1 MGGELQVTSGDLRKL
16 SSQHRQVAT
25 DVASADMATRGT
37 GVNVG
42 SSHGLVCSLTTA
54 AVLAA
59 EQSRT
64 KAAKAMQAVSHDLA
78 GKLDS
83 AASEYD
89 TTDRQERGN
98 LDGQMHPG

>member
-1 MGGELQVTSGDLRKL
+1 MGGELQVSPGDLRKL
-16 SSQHRQVAT
+16 STQHRQVAS
-25 DVASADMATRGT
+25 DIAAADMATRDT

-64 KAAKAMQAVSHDLA
+64 KAAKGMQAVSHDLA

-83 AASEYD
+83 AASQYEG
-89 TTDRQERGN
+89 TDRQEGGH

>member
-1 MGGELQVTSGDLRKL
+1 MGGELQVTPEDLRKL
-16 SSQHRQVAT
+16 SSQHRQVAS
-25 DVASADMATRGT
+25 DVAAADLTTRGT
-37 GVNVG
+37 GMNVG

-64 KAAKAMQAVSHDLA
+64 KAAKGMQAVSHDLA

-83 AASEYD
+83 AASKYD
-89 TTDRQERGN
+89 VTDRQEGSN